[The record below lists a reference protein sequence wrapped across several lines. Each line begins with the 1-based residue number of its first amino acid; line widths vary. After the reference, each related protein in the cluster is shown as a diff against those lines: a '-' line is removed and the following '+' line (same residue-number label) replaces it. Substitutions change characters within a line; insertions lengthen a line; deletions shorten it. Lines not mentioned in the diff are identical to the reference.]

1 LVTSTSP
8 PEIRQAF
15 GAAVVKSSEIN
26 TLKAL
31 VETGPT
37 PRQPQDIDRLNAE
50 MNELSRLLAPL
61 IPLVYPPQATSG
73 IASMV
78 GKIIKITSTNEIGKI
93 TQVENGM
100 VHFMPIRPRT
110 RIPTRLVSSVA
121 AFSTRLA
128 QGEYTWHVPE
138 ARRLYLGDTP
148 RRNSAVGSS
157 VKARMANE
165 ILRGFPKYRR
175 LPAEQVQSARDLEL
189 VWHSVNDCDMSHVID
204 AVTWWNSNGKLT
216 GAQSPTVLAF
226 MNNPLN
232 YELEPSSSNRSRG
245 AQLAADSVNYEAP
258 VV

>member
-1 LVTSTSP
+1 
-8 PEIRQAF
+8 
-15 GAAVVKSSEIN
+15 
-26 TLKAL
+26 
-31 VETGPT
+31 
-37 PRQPQDIDRLNAE
+37 
-50 MNELSRLLAPL
+50 
-61 IPLVYPPQATSG
+61 
-73 IASMV
+73 
-78 GKIIKITSTNEIGKI
+78 
-93 TQVENGM
+93 
-100 VHFMPIRPRT
+100 
-110 RIPTRLVSSVA
+110 
-121 AFSTRLA
+121 
-128 QGEYTWHVPE
+128 
-138 ARRLYLGDTP
+138 
-148 RRNSAVGSS
+148 
-157 VKARMANE
+157 MANE